1 MPSAEIIT
9 IGTELLLGQQQDTNT
24 QYIAQMLQKA
34 GIDLFRST
42 TIGDN
47 LERIAAAIYEA
58 CNRAEIVLTTGGL
71 GPTVDDPTREAVAR
85 SFGIPLEFRNDLWDQ
100 IQERFKKYGRIPTEN
115 NRRQAYIPIGAQ
127 PIINPVGTAP
137 GFWLETNRGVLICMP
152 GVPKEMEYLMENFTL
167 PFIDNRFNT
176 HDIIHSLV
184 LHVAGVGESQVDEWI
199 SEFETLS
206 NPTVGLLAHT
216 GIIDIRITV
225 KSKTEQDAKRLITPI
240 EKEIR
245 LRLNN
250 HIFGVNSETLE
261 QVTANKLTEFG
272 KNLVLLE
279 RGTDH
284 LIFQKINS
292 VNLDNTLKISTNIS
306 GNNPVSDVD
315 LNNNIYMRVDL
326 QKKDD
331 FSSLNVF
338 IDSIKGKKE
347 YQQTFGGHYELSKL
361 WAVNI
366 SLDFLRRYI
375 LE

>member
-85 SFGIPLEFRNDLWDQ
+85 SFDIPLEFRNDLWDQ

-115 NRRQAYIPIGAQ
+115 NRRQAYIPIGAE

-167 PFIDNRFNT
+167 PFIANRFNT

-225 KSKTEQDAKRLITPI
+225 KSKTEQDAKRLIAPI

-338 IDSIKGKKE
+338 IDSTKGKKE

>member
-115 NRRQAYIPIGAQ
+115 NRRQAYIPIGAE

-167 PFIDNRFNT
+167 PFIANRFNM
-176 HDIIHSLV
+176 HDIIQSLV

-315 LNNNIYMRVDL
+315 LNNNIYMQVDL

-338 IDSIKGKKE
+338 IDSTKGKKE
-347 YQQTFGGHYELSKL
+347 YHQTFGGHYELSKL

>member
-24 QYIAQMLQKA
+24 QHIAQMLQQS

-47 LERIAAAIYEA
+47 LERIAAAIHEA

-71 GPTVDDPTREAVAR
+71 GPTIDDPTREAVAK
-85 SFGIPLEFRNDLWDQ
+85 SFNVPLVFRNDLWDQ
-100 IQERFKKYGRIPTEN
+100 IRERFKEYGRIPTDN
-115 NRRQAYIPIGAQ
+115 NRRQAYIPLGAE

-167 PFIDNRFNT
+167 PFIASRFNT
-176 HDIIHSLV
+176 HDIIYSLV

-216 GIIDIRITV
+216 GIIDIRITA
-225 KSKTEQDAKRLITPI
+225 KSKTEQDAKRLIAPL

-245 LRLNN
+245 LRLNQ

-261 QVTANKLTEFG
+261 QVTVNQLIEMG

-279 RGTDH
+279 HGTDH
-284 LIFQKINS
+284 LIFQRINS
-292 VNLDNTLKISTNIS
+292 ANPNNTLQISTNIS
-306 GNNPVSDVD
+306 ANDPISDVD
-315 LNNNIYMRVDL
+315 LNKNIFMQVDL
-326 QKKDD
+326 QQKDD
-331 FSSLNVF
+331 FSSLNVS
-338 IDSIKGKKE
+338 IDSTKGKKE
-347 YQQTFGGHYELSKL
+347 YQQTFGGHFELSKL

>member
-85 SFGIPLEFRNDLWDQ
+85 SFDIPLEFRNDLWDQ

-115 NRRQAYIPIGAQ
+115 NRRQAYIPIGAE

-167 PFIDNRFNT
+167 PFIANRFNT

-225 KSKTEQDAKRLITPI
+225 KSKTEQDAKRLIAPI

-315 LNNNIYMRVDL
+315 LNNNIYMQVDL

-338 IDSIKGKKE
+338 IDSTKGKKE

>member
-85 SFGIPLEFRNDLWDQ
+85 SFDIPLEFRNDLWDQ

-167 PFIDNRFNT
+167 PFIANRFNM
-176 HDIIHSLV
+176 HDIIQSLV

-199 SEFETLS
+199 SEFETLT

-338 IDSIKGKKE
+338 IDSTKGKKE